1 MEKPKPRRTPVQE
14 RSRARVDA
22 ILDAAD
28 AVFLEMS
35 YAAATTNHVAA
46 RAGTS
51 IGSLYRF
58 FPDKE
63 ALLVALADRYRA
75 RLMETLE
82 RVRPPDPRGLTLA
95 AMVASGIDGFNAYL
109 AANPGFRTL
118 IEQANHPALR
128 EGNRAHDDA
137 MGAAIYAMQE
147 RVAPLPRDAARA
159 KKARAE
165 REAVV
170 AVTVATLGNL
180 QMLSFARDDAFR
192 KRVVAEAKVM
202 VVAYLAERLGLDPHA
217 PLG

>member
-1 MEKPKPRRTPVQE
+1 VEKPKPRRTPVQE

-147 RVAPLPRDAARA
+147 RVAPSPRD

-180 QMLSFARDDAFR
+180 QMLSFSRDDAFR

-202 VVAYLAERLGLDPHA
+202 VVAYLAERLGIDPHA
-217 PLG
+217 TLD

>member
-147 RVAPLPRDAARA
+147 RVAPSPRD

-180 QMLSFARDDAFR
+180 QMLSFSRDDAFR

-202 VVAYLAERLGLDPHA
+202 VVAYLAERLGIDPHA
-217 PLG
+217 TLD